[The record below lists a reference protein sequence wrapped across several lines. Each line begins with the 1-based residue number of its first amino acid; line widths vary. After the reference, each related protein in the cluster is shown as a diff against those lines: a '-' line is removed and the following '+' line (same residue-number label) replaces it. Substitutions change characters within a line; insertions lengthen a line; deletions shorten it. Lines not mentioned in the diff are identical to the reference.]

1 MFTDH
6 PTDICSKFDS
16 FIYHVE
22 ALEGT
27 TLLGVENKEENHCW
41 VKPKTLEKKPKH
53 LTPLS
58 AYH

>member
-6 PTDICSKFDS
+6 PTDICSEFYA

-27 TLLGVENKEENHCW
+27 TLLGVENKKENHCW
-41 VKPKTLEKKPKH
+41 VKPKTPVKKQH
-53 LTPLS
+53 FTPLT

>member
-1 MFTDH
+1 MLTDH

-27 TLLGVENKEENHCW
+27 TLLGVENEGENHRW
-41 VKPKTLEKKPKH
+41 VKPKTLVKKAPS
-53 LTPLS
+53 LS